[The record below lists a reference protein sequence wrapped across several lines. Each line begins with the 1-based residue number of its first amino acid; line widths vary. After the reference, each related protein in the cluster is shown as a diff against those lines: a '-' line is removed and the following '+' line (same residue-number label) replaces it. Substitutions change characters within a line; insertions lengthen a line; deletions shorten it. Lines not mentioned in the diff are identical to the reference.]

1 MVRMFSNLCMP
12 VCLVI
17 SKSSVPCLYAKL
29 LQLCQTLCNLDAHQA
44 PLSMGFSRQ
53 EYRSG
58 LPFPTP
64 GDLPDLGIEPMSHCV
79 SSIGRWV
86 LYHYCHLRYPDFTQ
100 ILLVFSKNRN
110 LDPSSVSSAWECVMS
125 LQSCL
130 TLRNPVDC
138 SPPGSSV
145 HRILQARILEWVTVP
160 SSRGSSWE

>member
-1 MVRMFSNLCMP
+1 MRSC
-12 VCLVI
+12 
-17 SKSSVPCLYAKL
+17 SSCVKL
-29 LQLCQTLCNLDAHQA
+29 FATWTVAHQA

-100 ILLVFSKNRN
+100 ILSVFSKSRN
-110 LDPSSVSSAWECVMS
+110 LDPSSVSSSWECLMS
-125 LQSCL
+125 LLSCL

-145 HRILQARILEWVTVP
+145 HRILPARILEWVTVP
-160 SSRGSSWE
+160 SSRGSFWE